1 MTLLNKRKTVALAF
15 CLCLGATAPAYD
27 YWFASGELDLE
38 AHYEDGELH
47 MALHDHTNEAELEPS
62 DVLLYA
68 GTNAR
73 TSRWAASAYD
83 FIGVGAGQNFWHL
96 PEIEDPNR
104 LYTGIGFEEMDPD
117 DALFAPYTETDP
129 RVSGAAR
136 WMTVSLCGVTGP
148 GQVSVWQEG
157 DDGPVVWM
165 ASADGIG
172 SSDKF
177 IGAFGSHTH
186 VNWGFTAMGLYGVDL
201 QASTWLDSNS
211 NGMLDTG
218 DTQLFSE
225 KTTYNFSVEAVP
237 EPATMLAL
245 SAGLVALARRKKR

>member
-1 MTLLNKRKTVALAF
+1 MKHSNKSKIMALAA
-15 CLCLGATAPAYD
+15 CLSLGAMAPAYD
-27 YWFASGELDLE
+27 YWFATGELDLE

-47 MALHDHTNEAELEPS
+47 MVLHNHATESEIEPAS
-62 DVLLYA
+62 ALLYA

-73 TSRWAASAYD
+73 TPRFAGSAYD
-83 FIGVGAGQNFWHL
+83 FIGVGAGDNFWHL
-96 PEIEDPNR
+96 PEVEDPNR
-104 LYTGIGFEEMDPD
+104 LYTGFGFEEMDPD
-117 DALFAPYTETDP
+117 DAMFAPYTEMDS
-129 RVSGAAR
+129 RVSGSAR

-148 GQVSVWQEG
+148 GQVATWQEG

-177 IGAFGSHTH
+177 IGEFGSHTH
-186 VNWGFTAMGLYGVDL
+186 LNWGFTAAGLYGIDL

-211 NGMLDTG
+211 NGMLDPG
-218 DTQLFSE
+218 DTQIFSE
-225 KTTYNFSVEAVP
+225 KTTYNFSIEAVP

-245 SAGLVALARRKKR
+245 GAGLVGLARRKKR